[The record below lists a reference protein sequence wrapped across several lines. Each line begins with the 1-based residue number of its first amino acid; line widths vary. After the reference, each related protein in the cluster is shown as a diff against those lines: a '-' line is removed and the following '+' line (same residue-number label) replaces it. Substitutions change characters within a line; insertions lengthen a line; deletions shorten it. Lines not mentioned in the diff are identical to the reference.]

1 MRVFIGINILK
12 KQWARV
18 HRAVRDLR
26 EGDLPVRWIE
36 PDNFHITL
44 KFLGEVRRERIP
56 VIEEALERVA
66 AGTRSFTT
74 TLAGFG
80 GFPTVRNPDV
90 IWIGARA
97 SSEFWCMKQ
106 ELEWVLGDVGFG
118 AETRAS
124 HPHIT
129 LGRAHEARGA
139 GVFRGLDTV
148 LADLD
153 LEVEVKVRTI
163 DLMRSQRSTGGARY
177 SALSRARLA
186 SA

>member
-1 MRVFIGINILK
+1 MRVFIGINIPK
-12 KQWARV
+12 KQRTRV
-18 HRAVRDLR
+18 HRAVRHLR

-66 AGTRSFTT
+66 AGTRPFTT

-80 GFPTVRNPDV
+80 GFPTVRHPDV
-90 IWIGARA
+90 IWIGAEA
-97 SSEFWCMKQ
+97 SSVFRCMKQ
-106 ELEWVLGDVGFG
+106 ELEWALGDVGFG
-118 AETRAS
+118 TETRAF
-124 HPHIT
+124 HPHVT
-129 LGRAHEARGA
+129 VGRVHEARGA

-153 LEVEVKVRTI
+153 LEVEIKVRTI
-163 DLMRSQRSTGGARY
+163 DLMRSQLSKEDARY
-177 SALSRARLA
+177 SVLSRARLA